1 MMELHNV
8 SFSYSKQQPLIDK
21 LSGSIRLGHITSIVG
36 PNGSGK
42 STMLSLLARQL
53 HVQQGY
59 TTLYKKNI
67 DTYSLKNWAK
77 QLAIVYQ
84 QNDVAH
90 EFTIKSLV
98 KYGRFPYQN
107 RFRSWKKE
115 DEQAVEEALA
125 MTGLD
130 TMANKSLLQLS
141 GGERQ
146 RVWLALSLAQQTP
159 ILLLDEPT
167 TYLDLYHQFEL
178 LDLIEGLK
186 REQGKTI
193 VMVLHDLN
201 QALQYS
207 DDLWVMKEG
216 SLVAA
221 GNVQDVLTT
230 SLVEDVFCVRARIDK
245 GSEGTRP
252 LLIPTGKVSR
262 EGV

>member
-1 MMELHNV
+1 MEIHNV
-8 SFSYSKQQPLIDK
+8 SFAYTKQQPFIDK
-21 LSGSIRLGHITSIVG
+21 LSGSIRLGKITSIVG

-42 STMLSLLARQL
+42 STVLSLLARQL
-53 HVQQGY
+53 QVQQGY
-59 TTLYKKNI
+59 ATLYKKKM
-67 DTYSLKNWAK
+67 DSYSLKDWAK

-84 QNDVAH
+84 ENDVAH
-90 EFTIKSLV
+90 DLTIKSLV
-98 KYGRFPYQN
+98 KYGRFPYQS
-107 RFRSWKKE
+107 RFGSWKKE
-115 DEQAVEEALA
+115 DEQAVEEALV

-130 TMANKSLLQLS
+130 AMANKSLLELS

-178 LDLIEGLK
+178 LDLIERLK
-186 REQGKTI
+186 NEQGKTI
-193 VMVLHDLN
+193 IMVIHDLN

-216 SLVAA
+216 VLVAA
-221 GNVQDVLTT
+221 GNVQEVLTT

-245 GSEGTRP
+245 GSELTKP
-252 LLIPTGKVSR
+252 LLIPTGKL
-262 EGV
+262 